1 MNAQRRLICAI
12 ATAVFLCGCGGEDGN
27 GDAAALPGDVTGGL
41 PSAMS
46 GMTEAASKAI
56 EAAKKEYEE
65 QLETEQS
72 KVDAAKAT
80 AKTLSD
86 EQLDKLIYRL
96 GTLLTTARRKL
107 ANLSTADERT
117 AKALQDELA
126 ELMSDISTL
135 HGQAMARIDEL
146 SG

>member
-12 ATAVFLCGCGGEDGN
+12 AMTVFLCGCGGEDGN
-27 GDAAALPGDVTGGL
+27 GDAAAMPGDFGSL
-41 PSAMS
+41 PS

-56 EAAKKEYEE
+56 EAAKKEFTN
-65 QLETEQS
+65 QLETDQS
-72 KVDAAKAT
+72 KVDAAKAI

-96 GTLLTTARRKL
+96 GTLLATARRKL
-107 ANLSTADERT
+107 ANLSNADEGT

-126 ELMSDISTL
+126 ELMSEISTL